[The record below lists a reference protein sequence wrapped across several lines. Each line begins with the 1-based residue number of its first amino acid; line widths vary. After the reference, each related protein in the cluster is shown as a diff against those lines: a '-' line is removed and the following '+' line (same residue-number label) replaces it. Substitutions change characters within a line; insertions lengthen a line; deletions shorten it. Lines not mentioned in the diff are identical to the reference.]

1 MGEVCLASDSSDQ
14 SGAAAGPLIPPRRLL
29 LITDDP
35 EERSLIRRLLDE
47 AVRLNMPLG
56 EFSLDMAGDYRQAVM
71 LARDV
76 GYVAVLLGRVA
87 PAQDGIALL
96 HRAADGRD
104 LAGPFVVLA
113 ERADAPTFQAA
124 IAAGAVD
131 LLDSSDLTVV
141 LLDRAVRYALSLHDT
156 QSRIADLQLS
166 DPATGLARHP
176 LFWEVLEL
184 ALRRAKRNKDYLAVL
199 VLHLDCLEEPTGKPG
214 LDPLQVVVPLIAQR
228 VRKILRASDTIARL
242 DSGHLAILVES
253 MKRPADVQTVA
264 EKVIA
269 ALTGRYECA
278 GRIFS
283 AIANVGIALYP
294 TTAEDAGGLLSAAAA
309 ATLTA
314 REKGVDTFHFG

>member
-1 MGEVCLASDSSDQ
+1 MGAGHVSSDSSDRN
-14 SGAAAGPLIPPRRLL
+14 GAAAGRRIPPRRLL

-35 EERSLIRRLLDE
+35 GDRPLIRRLLDE
-47 AVRLNMPLG
+47 AARLGMPFG
-56 EFSLDMAGDYRQAVM
+56 ELSLDIAGDYRQAVL

-87 PAQDGIALL
+87 PDQDGIALL
-96 HRAADGRD
+96 HRATQGGD
-104 LAGPFVVLA
+104 LPGPFVVLS
-113 ERADAPTFQAA
+113 ERADAATYQAA

-131 LLDSSDLTVV
+131 LLDSSDLTVG
-141 LLDRAVRYALSLHDT
+141 LLDRAVRYALSLHEAE
-156 QSRIADLQLS
+156 SRVADLQLS

-184 ALRRAKRNKDYLAVL
+184 ALRRARRNKDFLAVL

-214 LDPLQVVVPLIAQR
+214 LDPLKVVVQLIAQR
-228 VRKILRASDTIARL
+228 VRKILRASDTVARL
-242 DSGHLAILVES
+242 DGGHLAILVES

-269 ALTGRYECA
+269 AVTGRYESD

-283 AIANVGIALYP
+283 AAANVGIALYP

-314 REKGVDTFHFG
+314 RDKGVDAFHFG